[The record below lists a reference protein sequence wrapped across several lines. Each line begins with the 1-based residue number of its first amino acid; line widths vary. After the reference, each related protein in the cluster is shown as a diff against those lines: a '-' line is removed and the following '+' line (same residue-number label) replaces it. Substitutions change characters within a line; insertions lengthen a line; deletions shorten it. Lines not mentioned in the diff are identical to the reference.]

1 MPRAVLMPIA
11 DKSFSSTIAQGFGL
25 LQCFTSSRPLLG
37 NKELS
42 ELCGLPPSTIARLT
56 HTLCALGFLVRV
68 DRHRKYR
75 LGYSALTLAYPVLAN
90 MRERHLARRHMRD
103 LTDRTFGQTSMAV
116 LHGLDAVYVES
127 FRPEEQWLSRPEI
140 GTTRPA
146 LQTAI
151 GHALLYSL
159 EEKRFRYLMSSA
171 RERLGRAFPATS
183 RQIQDSFNQLDRQGY
198 CTVRGSYR
206 PELHALAVP
215 LTARGH
221 DDPIAFNL
229 SIRAY
234 GGRHPD
240 LDRLA
245 PQLIELRDRT
255 LEEMGAG

>member
-1 MPRAVLMPIA
+1 MPAI

-25 LQCFTSSRPLLG
+25 LRCFTATRPLLG

-42 ELCGLPPSTIARLT
+42 DLCGLPPSTIARLT
-56 HTLCALGFLVRV
+56 HTLCALGLLVRV

-75 LGYSALTLAYPVLAN
+75 LGYGALTLAYPVLAN

-116 LHGLDAVYVES
+116 LHGLDAVYIES

-140 GTTRPA
+140 GSVRPA
-146 LQTAI
+146 LHTAI

-159 EEKRFRYLMSSA
+159 EEKRYRYLMSSA
-171 RERLGRAFPATS
+171 RDHLGRQFS
-183 RQIQDSFNQLDRQGY
+183 SINRRIQDSFSQLARSGY
-198 CTVRGSYR
+198 CTVRGTYR

-234 GGRHPD
+234 GGSCPD
-240 LDRLA
+240 LDQFA
-245 PQLIELRDRT
+245 PHLIELRDRT
-255 LEEMGAG
+255 LDEMGGS